1 MRCKTTR
8 AAKRDGMESDT
19 ITCFDCGLANSTIH
33 YFCAYCGTP
42 LWPPEEPA
50 APSDLPT
57 DAYELWKTATD
68 KWQSALEMRDPDVI
82 LWGHI
87 ASLLMLAV
95 SYAGSTPFPRAHAHL
110 AIALLTL
117 GMDAGAARE
126 ASIALA
132 QNPNEFR
139 AQQVRVALALS
150 SEREAPSEHRV
161 MDFGSFQ
168 HQVVGEADDVERATR
183 TLIDADDV
191 AAGESVPAYDLAEEL
206 ERSIAIFKD
215 FCEINTNVDE
225 YLNVADFLILM
236 GDEIEGMP
244 LEDLR
249 IELYRAV
256 AHTPTNL
263 LDYAGREHEVA
274 DVLKRARRG
283 VLSFEFKQA
292 EGLRKLQ
299 FA

>member
-1 MRCKTTR
+1 M
-8 AAKRDGMESDT
+8 ASDT
-19 ITCFDCGLANSTIH
+19 ITCFDCSLANSTSH
-33 YFCAYCGTP
+33 YFCAYCGAP
-42 LWPPEEPA
+42 LWLPEEPT
-50 APSDLPT
+50 APSDLPA

-68 KWQSALEMRDPDVI
+68 KWQSALRMREPDVI

-126 ASIALA
+126 ADIALA
-132 QNPNEFR
+132 QNPIEFR

-150 SEREAPSEHRV
+150 NGKESTQHRLL
-161 MDFGSFQ
+161 DFASFQ
-168 HQVVGEADDVERATR
+168 HQAMGNTGDNAGDAEHATR
-183 TLIDADDV
+183 ALIDADDV
-191 AAGESVPAYDLAEEL
+191 AAGESAPVYDLVEEL
-206 ERSIAIFKD
+206 ERIIAIFKE
-215 FCEINTNVDE
+215 FCEINTSVDE

-236 GDEIEGMP
+236 GDEIEEMP
-244 LEDLR
+244 LADLR
-249 IELYRAV
+249 AELYSAV
-256 AHTPTNL
+256 AHTPTKL
-263 LDYAGREHEVA
+263 HDYQARERDVA

-283 VLSFEFKQA
+283 VLSIEFTREERLA
-292 EGLRKLQ
+292 RRELQ

>member
-1 MRCKTTR
+1 M
-8 AAKRDGMESDT
+8 DSDT
-19 ITCFDCGLANSTIH
+19 LTCSECGLANSKTR

-42 LWPPEEPA
+42 LWSPVNHSTS
-50 APSDLPT
+50 SDLPA
-57 DAYELWKTATD
+57 DAYELWQTATG
-68 KWQSALEMRDPDVI
+68 KWQSALAMREPDVI

-126 ASIALA
+126 ADIALA
-132 QNPNEFR
+132 QNPVEFR

-150 SEREAPSEHRV
+150 GGRESTGPQRILNFAAYQHPEAGDDACDALSDDGEPAP
-161 MDFGSFQ
+161 
-168 HQVVGEADDVERATR
+168 T
-183 TLIDADDV
+183 
-191 AAGESVPAYDLAEEL
+191 YDLAEEL
-206 ERSIAIFKD
+206 ERLITLFRD
-215 FCEINTNVDE
+215 FCEVNTSVDE

-236 GDEIEGMP
+236 GDEIEE
-244 LEDLR
+244 LSLANLR
-249 IELYRAV
+249 AELYRAV
-256 AHTPTNL
+256 AHTPADR
-263 LDYAGREHEVA
+263 LDCQGREHEVA

-283 VLSFEFKQA
+283 VLSFEFKQEEQLTRRA
-292 EGLRKLQ
+292 LQ

>member
-1 MRCKTTR
+1 MRT
-8 AAKRDGMESDT
+8 DDT
-19 ITCFDCGLANSTIH
+19 LCSNCSLANPTTH
-33 YFCAYCGTP
+33 HFCVYCGAP
-42 LWPPEEPA
+42 LWSPADQA
-50 APSDLPT
+50 APSDLPA

-68 KWQSALEMRDPDVI
+68 KWQSALRMREPDVI

-126 ASIALA
+126 ADIALA
-132 QNPNEFR
+132 QNPIEFR

-150 SEREAPSEHRV
+150 NGREATQEHRLL
-161 MDFGSFQ
+161 DFASFRQ
-168 HQVVGEADDVERATR
+168 QTVGKAGGAVCDAERATR
-183 TLIDADDV
+183 ALIDADDV
-191 AAGESVPAYDLAEEL
+191 AAGESAPGYDLTEEL
-206 ERSIAIFKD
+206 GRIVAIFKD
-215 FCEINTNVDE
+215 FCAVNPSVDE
-225 YLNVADFLILM
+225 YLNVADFLILL
-236 GDEIEGMP
+236 GNEIEEMP
-244 LEDLR
+244 LADLR
-249 IELYRAV
+249 AELYSAV

-263 LDYAGREHEVA
+263 LDYRGREHQVA

-283 VLSFEFKQA
+283 VLSIEFKREERLA
-292 EGLRKLQ
+292 GRELQ

>member
-1 MRCKTTR
+1 
-8 AAKRDGMESDT
+8 MESDT
-19 ITCFDCGLANSTIH
+19 ITCFDCGLVNSAIH

-50 APSDLPT
+50 TPSDLPE

-68 KWQSALEMRDPDVI
+68 KWQSALRMRDPDVI

-126 ASIALA
+126 ADIALT
-132 QNPNEFR
+132 QNSIEFR
-139 AQQVRVALALS
+139 AQQVKVALALS
-150 SEREAPSEHRV
+150 SGKEAPPEHRV
-161 MDFGSFQ
+161 LDFASFQ
-168 HQVVGEADDVERATR
+168 HPAVENTGNAEHATC

-191 AAGESVPAYDLAEEL
+191 AAGESAPVYDLEDEL
-206 ERSIAIFKD
+206 ERSIALFKD

-236 GDEIEGMP
+236 GDEIEEMP

-256 AHTPTNL
+256 AYTPTNL
-263 LDYAGREHEVA
+263 LDFGGREHEVA

-292 EGLRKLQ
+292 EGRARRELQ